1 MKIQIISLNEHVDP
15 LAIFFQSIP
24 TEFLSLIRSKFT
36 RYQEYGDI
44 IPCKSLK
51 TLNPKIW
58 KYKGLIYKLRID
70 CGQQSARILFTR
82 SDHNLI
88 ILHGFLKT
96 TRKTPARDA
105 HLAIENLS
113 NLNCAIDWI

>member
-15 LAIFFQSIP
+15 LAVFFQSIP

-36 RYQEYGDI
+36 RYKEYGDV

-70 CGQQSARILFTR
+70 CGQQSARILFAR

-88 ILHGFLKT
+88 ILHGF
-96 TRKTPARDA
+96 
-105 HLAIENLS
+105 
-113 NLNCAIDWI
+113 